1 MNTHSHLK
9 RKENEHTTCW
19 KLTTM
24 LLLIKQII
32 KHTLTLEKEKKKMK
46 DYNVFIDKQIIKRKI
61 VMDTKL

>member
-1 MNTHSHLK
+1 
-9 RKENEHTTCW
+9 
-19 KLTTM
+19 M